1 VESVLVE
8 DINGLQLVV
17 EEEFIMYQTLV
28 ALVDLGMAVL
38 LFLED
43 LILVQETVEMVLT
56 VEMVQMLYRVVDLVV
71 GEEVNPPLL
80 ELIVVVMVVPVSS
93 SSHILHKYS
102 KT

>member
-80 ELIVVVMVVPVSS
+80 ELIVVVMVVRVSS